1 MPHMLRTFVTAALVA
16 FSLPTRAYACG
27 GPCTTPELWGVLP
40 LGETPLVV
48 ANFGLLRPEGSGWQ
62 LTCEETIGDILLGV
76 KSNSELAVVS
86 TESGLFVGG
95 GDLCA
100 FTPGPT
106 SERSDWFLDFAVA
119 ADSSAD
125 SPHLLAL
132 ASDPVASVIN
142 LELAQGGNFQIL
154 HTLGSETAYRRVA
167 ASPDFSTIVVA
178 GYSSQP
184 RQWQLAWSPDSGET
198 WQEFI
203 PELDVPSASVALL
216 GLDPTQPNR
225 LFFQI
230 EGTDEIEAQL
240 WTFDRESGR
249 AERQLSLGLGTAITG
264 LDFVG
269 EEVWLANKA
278 PSGGGLLHASLTDLT
293 SFTPVL
299 NDVPPLACLGVVD
312 GVAHVCV
319 DDYSLDSPFLLGKV
333 NIAEE
338 RFEPLMVLDDLGH
351 LTTCGAA
358 CDATLE
364 WLETVYGTSERP
376 DAGNDTSEPAETTEP
391 TTQSPRPP
399 KDDGGCS
406 AIPGSGRGYAWLSL
420 LGLALSLVRR
430 RRA

>member
-1 MPHMLRTFVTAALVA
+1 MLRTFVTAALVA

-48 ANFGLLRPEGSGWQ
+48 ANFGLLRPESGAWQ

-76 KSNSELAVVS
+76 KSNTEQAVVS
-86 TESGLFVGG
+86 TESGLFLGG
-95 GDLCA
+95 GNLCA

-106 SERSDWFLDFAVA
+106 SERTDWFLDFAVA
-119 ADSSAD
+119 ADSRAE

-142 LELAQGGNFQIL
+142 LEVAQGGNFEVL
-154 HTLGSETAYRRVA
+154 HELGSETAYRRVV

-184 RQWQLAWSPDSGET
+184 REWQIAWSADTGQT
-198 WQEFI
+198 WQEFV

-216 GLDPTQPNR
+216 GLDPTEPNR

-230 EGTDEIEAQL
+230 EGTDELEAQL
-240 WTFDRESGR
+240 WTFDRQTER
-249 AERQLSLGLGTAITG
+249 AERQLSLSLGAAITG

-269 EEVWLANKA
+269 DEVWLASKN
-278 PSGGGLLHASLTDLT
+278 PGGGSLLRASLTDLT
-293 SFTPVL
+293 SFAPVL
-299 NDVPPLACLGVVD
+299 DDVPPIACLGVVD
-312 GVAHVCV
+312 GVAHVCI

-333 NIAEE
+333 NTEQAL
-338 RFEPLMVLDDLGH
+338 FDPLMVLDDLGH

-358 CDATLE
+358 CEATLE
-364 WLETVYGTSERP
+364 WLETVYGTAERP
-376 DAGNDTSEPAETTEP
+376 DAGNTTSEPDETTEP
-391 TTQSPRPP
+391 MTVAPAPP
-399 KDDGGCS
+399 KDDGGCN
-406 AIPGSGRGYAWLSL
+406 AVPGSRPSYAWLTL
-420 LGLALSLVRR
+420 FGIALALVRR

>member
-1 MPHMLRTFVTAALVA
+1 MLRTAFTAALVA
-16 FSLPTRAYACG
+16 ITLPTRAYACG

-48 ANFGLLRPEGSGWQ
+48 ANFGLLRPEGGGWQ

-76 KSNSELAVVS
+76 KSNAEQAVVS

-95 GDLCA
+95 GNLCE

-106 SERSDWFLDFAVA
+106 SDRSDWFLDFAVA
-119 ADSSAD
+119 ADSTAA

-142 LELAQGGNFQIL
+142 LEVAQGGNFEVL
-154 HTLGSETAYRRVA
+154 HALGSETAYRRVA

-184 RQWQLAWSPDSGET
+184 REWQLAWSADGGET
-198 WQEFI
+198 WQEFT

-216 GLDPTQPNR
+216 GLDPKQPDR

-230 EGTDEIEAQL
+230 EGTDDIEAQL
-240 WTFDRESGR
+240 WTFDRETEQ
-249 AERQLSLGLGTAITG
+249 AERQLSLAAGAAITG

-269 EEVWLANKA
+269 DEVWLASKS
-278 PSGGGLLHASLTDLT
+278 PSGGGLLRAKLTDLT
-293 SFTPVL
+293 SFTAVL
-299 NDVPPLACLGVVD
+299 DDVPPIACLGVVA
-312 GVAHVCV
+312 GEPHVCI

-333 NIAEE
+333 NTSEQ
-338 RFEPLMVLDDLGH
+338 RFEPLLVLDDLGH
-351 LTTCGAA
+351 LATCGAA
-358 CDATLE
+358 CETTLA
-364 WLETVYGTSERP
+364 WLETIYGNTTRP
-376 DAGNDTSEPAETTEP
+376 DAGSDTSEPQTTEAP
-391 TTQSPRPP
+391 PAAP

-406 AIPGSGRGYAWLSL
+406 LARRSSSSGMWFTL
-420 LGLALSLVRR
+420 LGLTLLRRRPR